1 MLKPLVNALKRWLR
15 RPYCYALPLADPLTR
30 LSPGR

>member
-1 MLKPLVNALKRWLR
+1 MLKPLVKALKRWLR
-15 RPYCYALPLADPLTR
+15 RPYCYETPLADPLTR